1 MMNGTDNLIINL
13 STSGLDNQSL
23 NKNVTD
29 LGPSHHNQVNKT
41 EWVVLFFWE
50 RKGYLFKGG
59 AD

>member
-41 EWVVLFFWE
+41 EWVVFFGG